1 MSQRPRLDT
10 TSGGAIEEN
19 EVIVSSLLRTLV
31 VDDEPMARKVLLD
44 ELIELPDINIVG
56 EAENGQAALESIERL
71 QPDLI
76 FLDIQMPIRD
86 GFEVA
91 RGIRGPLPS
100 IIFVTA
106 FSEHALRAFE
116 VGAVDYLLKP
126 IAAERL
132 EAALSRVRE
141 ARRSP
146 QRTAE
151 RIAETLNAESSAQA
165 SRRPKV
171 VGRHA
176 HDYYLLDLDDI
187 FAFQADG
194 EIVWILTA
202 KRKLMATQTLQS
214 LEDRLGGSQFQR
226 VHRSVLVNADK
237 IRKMA
242 ALSSQRWL
250 ITLTNGLEFTVSKR
264 QAPVARDLLR

>member
-1 MSQRPRLDT
+1 
-10 TSGGAIEEN
+10 
-19 EVIVSSLLRTLV
+19 VIVSNLLRTLV
-31 VDDEPMARKVLLD
+31 VDDEPVARKVLID
-44 ELIELPDINIVG
+44 ELVELPDIDIVG
-56 EAENGQAALESIERL
+56 EAENGEAALESIERL
-71 QPDLI
+71 HPDLI

-86 GFEVA
+86 GFEIA
-91 RGIRGPLPS
+91 RSIRGPLPS

-226 VHRSVLVNADK
+226 VHRSVLVNTDK

-250 ITLTNGLEFTVSKR
+250 ITLTNGLEFAVSKR
-264 QAPVARDLLR
+264 QAPVVRELLR

>member
-1 MSQRPRLDT
+1 MRWTVFLIFVGLSGAAELPDGTGKELVAVKCVGCHALGVVTDLRASHDEARPRLHSRS
-10 TSGGAIEEN
+10 SG
-19 EVIVSSLLRTLV
+19 R
-31 VDDEPMARKVLLD
+31 
-44 ELIELPDINIVG
+44 
-56 EAENGQAALESIERL
+56 
-71 QPDLI
+71 
-76 FLDIQMPIRD
+76 
-86 GFEVA
+86 
-91 RGIRGPLPS
+91 
-100 IIFVTA
+100 
-106 FSEHALRAFE
+106 
-116 VGAVDYLLKP
+116 
-126 IAAERL
+126 
-132 EAALSRVRE
+132 
-141 ARRSP
+141 
-146 QRTAE
+146 
-151 RIAETLNAESSAQA
+151 

-237 IRKMA
+237 IRKLA

-264 QAPVARDLLR
+264 QAPVVRELLR